1 MALIRLDHLPETTKV
16 TQPLTILLP
25 DPGGMNGKPVR
36 ERKVLYLL
44 HGLSD
49 DGTAWQRFS
58 SIEIVAREYG
68 LVVVM
73 PSVGRSFYAD
83 LPNGQ
88 NYFTYLLEE
97 LPQYLSDVFDLSPRR
112 EDTLIAGLSMGGYGA
127 FKAAFLHPERFAAA
141 GSFSGFLSME
151 FIKAYPEDPRF
162 AEFSTTMGDLHH
174 LAGSVHDPET
184 WIRTLSENKVDPP
197 KLYMSC
203 GTDDDLLPL
212 NRLFLSQC
220 QAAGIQPTYCEEEG
234 AKHEWTFWDREI
246 RVFLKQVLG

>member
-141 GSFSGFLSME
+141 GSFQDSSRWSSSKPTRK
-151 FIKAYPEDPRF
+151 IP
-162 AEFSTTMGDLHH
+162 
-174 LAGSVHDPET
+174 
-184 WIRTLSENKVDPP
+184 
-197 KLYMSC
+197 
-203 GTDDDLLPL
+203 DLLNSPPPWEI
-212 NRLFLSQC
+212 FTIW
-220 QAAGIQPTYCEEEG
+220 QAACMILRPGSGLCRRTRLIHRSCTCPAAQMMTCSP
-234 AKHEWTFWDREI
+234 
-246 RVFLKQVLG
+246 